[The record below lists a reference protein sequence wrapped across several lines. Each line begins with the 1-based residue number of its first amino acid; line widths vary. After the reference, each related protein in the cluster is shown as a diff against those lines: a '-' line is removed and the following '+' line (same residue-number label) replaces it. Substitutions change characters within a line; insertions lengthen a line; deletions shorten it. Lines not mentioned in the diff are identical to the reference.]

1 MTIKEYNPKL
11 IIKAG
16 KKMMSK
22 YIDRFLEITKKIE
35 DRENIEQN
43 ERLKRFF
50 EKFHLINR
58 NYLDKG
64 TFEKARESIP
74 SIIEVIK
81 RTLEFLES
89 EISRLRNKRARL
101 PYENVILGEMQ
112 KIQTKNEMLI
122 KEYITNF
129 K

>member
-1 MTIKEYNPKL
+1 
-11 IIKAG
+11 
-16 KKMMSK
+16 MSK
-22 YIDRFLEITKKIE
+22 NIDRFLEITKRIE

-58 NYLDKG
+58 NYLDKE

-81 RTLEFLES
+81 RTIDFLES

-101 PYENVILGEMQ
+101 PYENVVLGEMQ
-112 KIQTKNEMLI
+112 KIQNKNEMLI
-122 KEYITNF
+122 KEYIANL